1 MIPLLCRMWTELPQ
15 AVCVQDPQQLQRR
28 EEEATVKRLPAR
40 RHLVCRSST
49 FHWLQPGTAGG
60 GGSAALAW
68 NHSLVVFISVGFLVV
83 VFFEWVKM
91 YAQTSLAVVQPQYTH
106 TYTHTCTFL
115 SDGSRQTTWFF
126 HPVQANK
133 QRESQSDS
141 HRLSKHTDQ
150 RGTRAQS
157 DPYTYLTW
165 VDPSSMLC
173 NQLVWLINKQPS

>member
-49 FHWLQPGTAGG
+49 FHWLQPGSAGG

-68 NHSLVVFISVGFLVV
+68 NHSLVVFILVGFLVV
-83 VFFEWVKM
+83 VFFFEWVKM

-106 TYTHTCTFL
+106 TYTHTCTFCL
-115 SDGSRQTTWFF
+115 MARGKPLDFSIRFKPTSRVTVRFS
-126 HPVQANK
+126 QAE
-133 QRESQSDS
+133 QA
-141 HRLSKHTDQ
+141 HRSE
-150 RGTRAQS
+150 G
-157 DPYTYLTW
+157 
-165 VDPSSMLC
+165 DPSTVRPIYVSDLSGPE
-173 NQLVWLINKQPS
+173 QHVVQSVSLID